1 MKNIADIYEDEGIA
15 CTPGNTMG
23 MGNPT
28 PPGVAGET
36 GTEPLSPT
44 AKAKKRKK
52 KIQEGVLSD
61 IDTTIE
67 NDSDLMRFINWYVD
81 GYLSEYKKEDRQ
93 ETIEDVLEMVSVKG
107 PGHYEIKCLNWSFGI
122 PELIIPKS
130 GIPNWL
136 KKITFTETRVRASIK
151 SWTNDLSGLEINVY
165 KSGKELGDIEFAFK
179 ISPANTS
186 IKIGKILCNK
196 FNITSAHIEDL
207 IIDKNSLISI
217 LDLEDCKKL
226 KYIYGNAH
234 FGCYRYVFP
243 AHFVRSYMMQ
253 NGLIPWGSVVE
264 ISKK

>member
-1 MKNIADIYEDEGIA
+1 MI
-15 CTPGNTMG
+15 
-23 MGNPT
+23 
-28 PPGVAGET
+28 
-36 GTEPLSPT
+36 
-44 AKAKKRKK
+44 
-52 KIQEGVLSD
+52 
-61 IDTTIE
+61 
-67 NDSDLMRFINWYVD
+67 
-81 GYLSEYKKEDRQ
+81 
-93 ETIEDVLEMVSVKG
+93 SVKS
-107 PGHYEIKCLNWSFGI
+107 PGHYEIKCPKWNFGI
-122 PELIIPKS
+122 SELIIPKS

-136 KKITFTETRVRASIK
+136 KKITFTETRLRVSVK
-151 SWTNDLSGLEINVY
+151 SWINDLSGLEIDIY

-186 IKIGKILCNK
+186 IKIGKTLCDK

-253 NGLIPWGSVVE
+253 NGLIPWGAVVE